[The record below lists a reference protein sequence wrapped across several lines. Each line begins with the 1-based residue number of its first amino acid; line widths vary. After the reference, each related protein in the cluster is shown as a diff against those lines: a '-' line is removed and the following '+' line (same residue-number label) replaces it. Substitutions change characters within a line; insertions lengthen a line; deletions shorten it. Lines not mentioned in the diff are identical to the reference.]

1 MENEKLAAECFIILA
16 KELASQTSKLSTD
29 LVDQLKR
36 VGLMTEENVPEKKDI
51 KTILNR
57 VLGMRLHMQEFF
69 ITKLLLAFT
78 NRVFELKR
86 SNQMDPETKG
96 KYYWIPLKG

>member
-1 MENEKLAAECFIILA
+1 MCSGERRATAKMSEILERGFVENEKLAAECFIILA

-78 NRVFELKR
+78 NRVL
-86 SNQMDPETKG
+86 S
-96 KYYWIPLKG
+96 